1 MPADIKFRGAKQ
13 DRSADLS
20 DRQTPDHKILAEAR
34 MQRGEKFNLRGFHD
48 FVWKNGNVP
57 IALHAGNISAI
68 LNYKTEQLV
77 GIWAKFV
84 RFPFGTGNKI
94 SALSDAKS

>member
-57 IALHAGNISAI
+57 IALQCWEYLGN
-68 LNYKTEQLV
+68 LELQN
-77 GIWAKFV
+77 
-84 RFPFGTGNKI
+84 
-94 SALSDAKS
+94 